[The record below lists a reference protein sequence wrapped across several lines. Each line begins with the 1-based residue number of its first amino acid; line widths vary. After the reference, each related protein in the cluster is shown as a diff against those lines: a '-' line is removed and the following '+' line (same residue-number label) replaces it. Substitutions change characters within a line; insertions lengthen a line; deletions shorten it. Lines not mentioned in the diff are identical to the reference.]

1 MDSSLSSQQLVE
13 AVLASFESTPDE
25 RLREIIKSLVSHLH
39 QFVADVKLSHEEWQK
54 GIEFL
59 TAVGKKCSP
68 ERQEFMLLSDV
79 LGVSSAVDVTNDND
93 PSATPG
99 TVLGPYYIADSPRR
113 PPGASLIDTDDGG
126 PHLDRVVAV
135 GDKSRQHYDPR
146 ENRKRRDPP
155 TPRLAF
161 RTVSIQGHV
170 EKSASFNVS
179 FRRCGSSEIH
189 A

>member
-99 TVLGPYYIADSPRR
+99 TVLGP
-113 PPGASLIDTDDGG
+113 
-126 PHLDRVVAV
+126 
-135 GDKSRQHYDPR
+135 
-146 ENRKRRDPP
+146 
-155 TPRLAF
+155 
-161 RTVSIQGHV
+161 
-170 EKSASFNVS
+170 
-179 FRRCGSSEIH
+179 
-189 A
+189 